1 MLCGGEKMPAALLT
15 QLRRI
20 ATRVLQVY
28 GPTETTIWST
38 CADLT
43 HEGASDCIG
52 TPIQSTDV
60 LVMDQ
65 AGNPMPSGAFG
76 ELWLGGAG
84 VSPGYW
90 RNPTLS
96 DKVFLR
102 RQAFGTERY
111 MYRTGDIVRFNRQGQ
126 LEYLGRNDHQ
136 VKIRGH
142 RIELS
147 EIDLSL
153 SSLDN
158 IERSLSLIVGEGQQ
172 ARIVSYLQ
180 LTPGEELNEKAVRTA
195 LKARLPNIMIPSGF
209 VVLSAFPLTNNNKI
223 DIRRLPAPETHYSA
237 SEADYTPAANEAES
251 AMQHIWQQVLS
262 QTQIS
267 VCDSFFSLGGNSLQ
281 IPQLLHAIRQQMGVS
296 LTIREFIMHSQ
307 IRELTALALSKT
319 AGVADE
325 TH

>member
-1 MLCGGEKMPAALLT
+1 M
-15 QLRRI
+15 
-20 ATRVLQVY
+20 
-28 GPTETTIWST
+28 
-38 CADLT
+38 
-43 HEGASDCIG
+43 
-52 TPIQSTDV
+52 
-60 LVMDQ
+60 
-65 AGNPMPSGAFG
+65 
-76 ELWLGGAG
+76 
-84 VSPGYW
+84 
-90 RNPTLS
+90 
-96 DKVFLR
+96 
-102 RQAFGTERY
+102 
-111 MYRTGDIVRFNRQGQ
+111 
-126 LEYLGRNDHQ
+126 
-136 VKIRGH
+136 
-142 RIELS
+142 S

-223 DIRRLPAPETHYSA
+223 DIRRLPAPETRYSA